1 MASITHAIIS
11 LSSQPTSMLMLFCDK
26 QYGGK
31 KAGKRIE
38 ASEEI

>member
-11 LSSQPTSMLMLFCDK
+11 LESANSELMLFHDK
-26 QYGGK
+26 QYGGE
-31 KAGKRIE
+31 AGKRIE